1 MIRVRKPHGF
11 TLIEVM
17 VAIAV
22 FAVVAVMAMV
32 GYNELL
38 QQTTIARESMQRV
51 RSVQMTMLRMSQDFA
66 QLEQRPVRE
75 SFGPNAQPCLIATRS
90 GATLAEF
97 TRAGWSNPAG
107 IERSTLQRVA
117 YRLENGKLIRS
128 HWSVMDRTL
137 ASESIDVEMMDKI
150 KTLELRFMDRNRA
163 WLEQWPGS
171 GSQNSGNL
179 EERPIAVEI
188 AVELEDWG
196 RIVRIVEVAG

>member
-1 MIRVRKPHGF
+1 MILSRKIRGF
-11 TLIEVM
+11 TLIEVL

-38 QQTTIARESMQRV
+38 QQTTIARDSMQRV

-75 SFGPNAQPCLIATRS
+75 SFGPDVQPSLLASRS

-97 TRAGWSNPAG
+97 TRSGWSNPAG
-107 IERSTLQRVA
+107 IQRSTLQRVA
-117 YRLENGKLIRS
+117 YRLEDGKLIRS
-128 HWSVMDRTL
+128 HWPVLDRTL
-137 ASESIDVEMMDKI
+137 ASESIDVEMMDKV
-150 KTLELRFMDRNRA
+150 KTLELRFMNKSRA
-163 WLEQWPGS
+163 WQEQWPGS
-171 GSQNSGNL
+171 GSQNSGNA

-188 AVELEDWG
+188 SIELEDWG
-196 RIVRIVEVAG
+196 RIQRIVEVAG